1 MGVGG
6 GAALGGSGVR
16 GVVPSCLAA
25 RAQVQGARGAN
36 PNPNLTR
43 SKEHV
48 ERLRAEHSIYLTGD
62 GRISMAGVTAHN
74 VDYIAQAR
82 TLP

>member
-1 MGVGG
+1 M
-6 GAALGGSGVR
+6 
-16 GVVPSCLAA
+16 
-25 RAQVQGARGAN
+25 
-36 PNPNLTR
+36 
-43 SKEHV
+43 